1 MTAFEYLTV
10 LVSII
15 VGLGI
20 AHLLSG
26 LGSLLGGTKD
36 VRSYWPHTLWM
47 CNVAFWFVFFWWFQF
62 KWVTTPDWT
71 FGLFLFVLG
80 YAILIYLIAIVL
92 LPPDVPDSFDFHA
105 HYFGRR
111 HVFFSGL
118 VLLYVV
124 DVIDAFTKGLENVR
138 DLGVPWAVLEAL
150 LIIGAVAAIR
160 TSSDAYHK
168 VHAVVWPVLMITW
181 ILYSMGAVSALFF
194 LD

>member
-15 VGLGI
+15 VGLGVT
-20 AHLLSG
+20 HLLSG
-26 LGSLLGGTKD
+26 LGALLGGTKD

-62 KWVTTPDWT
+62 KWVTTPDWS

-80 YAILIYLIAIVL
+80 YAVLTYLIAMVL

-118 VLLYVV
+118 ILLYIV

-150 LIIGAVAAIR
+150 LIIGAVVAIR

-168 VHAVVWPVLMITW
+168 VHAVLWPVLMITW
-181 ILYSMGAVSALFF
+181 ILYSMGAVSALF
-194 LD
+194 